1 MAYSSA
7 RTLKPSEEAEPG
19 GFGREMNTALLKAG
33 RTKYWLSVLHN
44 GGFRMTQTSSLLT
57 MTAWN

>member
-1 MAYSSA
+1 M
-7 RTLKPSEEAEPG
+7 KPSEEAEPG